1 MPFRFPACHETL
13 DATKRRKF
21 KLYLFESNT
30 HRSFNIDWAKNSRCF
45 HIKHDFPFLEYY
57 VCFAPTSGADPEN
70 VEPGG
75 ANSNNYQTEP
85 GGANLFFGLTYK
97 GEQGGV
103 RRVRPPLNPR
113 LDI

>member
-1 MPFRFPACHETL
+1 M
-13 DATKRRKF
+13 K
-21 KLYLFESNT
+21 S
-30 HRSFNIDWAKNSRCF
+30 SRVY
-45 HIKHDFPFLEYY
+45 K
-57 VCFAPTSGADPEN
+57 SGADPEN

-75 ANSNNYQTEP
+75 ANNINYQTEP

-113 LDI
+113 LHVLFDTSTSTQYSISTKRCTPSKNENLQK